1 MLTDEIERLY
11 GEDTGRQ
18 LGNVFEN
25 TSEMDIITL

>member
-25 TSEMDIITL
+25 TFEMDFIT